1 MAATAATAAEGAAGG
16 GGAAAAAVAVEAAW
30 GSGSDGAIEKACRV
44 SPSQLG
50 PVPGTRTEFSICF
63 TSVSPEIDSLF
74 RSLLSQ
80 SPGIVAEPRD
90 LTRRKRSRAAG

>member
-50 PVPGTRTEFSICF
+50 PGDANGIFDLLHISFS
-63 TSVSPEIDSLF
+63 
-74 RSLLSQ
+74 RN
-80 SPGIVAEPRD
+80 
-90 LTRRKRSRAAG
+90 